1 MLPRPND
8 ERGASAVEYA
18 LLLAAIAAV
27 IVIIVFAL
35 GGAVQALFSDTCDR
49 IDNEVTVSAEC

>member
-1 MLPRPND
+1 
-8 ERGASAVEYA
+8 